1 MRFIHISDVH
11 LGMEPDYGMSWS
23 GARKEEIEHCL
34 LRIIEY
40 ANTHKIDFIFISGDL
55 FDGRPDMD
63 RLESVDELFMK
74 LHHTCVL
81 YIAGSSDYMDQSSAL
96 NSYEFKAEVHV
107 LGSPV
112 DKRGTFSCV
121 RQDYA
126 DINTDCLYFPEYD
139 LDVYGV
145 SCFKKTANV
154 DPLEDIKVWNRNR
167 TNVLL
172 AYGGSGKNRPLD
184 FVALKKSDF
193 DYIALGMRHRYDV
206 ICRDK
211 IIYPGSPE
219 PLDES
224 ATGRHGFVLGYIENG
239 GTETEFVSF
248 SDREY
253 KTIEYPVHRF
263 STNDEVK
270 DDLKRMLSKEGSDNI
285 YTIRLVRLDGC
296 EENYELSE
304 ALRDFNILRIEGEA
318 FVRTDYDRYM
328 KANTYNDFGRLLEAM
343 NSANPLESDGVKLAV
358 DMVIEE
364 SGINYYH
371 NARMSDRQYDDSN
384 NMVRARLMARK
395 DNLENSHVMKDYK
408 AAEEDYRVNPDVL
421 DKLNNAWTEER
432 KAVLAYKTAAH
443 AVEQI
448 EKDHRRKWIRV
459 GVRTA
464 LIPFIIVCVVCIIY
478 MPVAYMRM
486 TKGAVSGA
494 AGVIPFVG
502 FMISALCFAIGY
514 GISRYR
520 DVRRKKQTGK
530 SPLNQEIENARVL
543 LDMWN
548 NKVDELRKLRNE
560 YQEMDR
566 KRRNAS
572 DVYSESRQRA
582 ETCAGEIKRIDIA
595 IKTLNEY
602 KQIQ

>member
-1 MRFIHISDVH
+1 
-11 LGMEPDYGMSWS
+11 
-23 GARKEEIEHCL
+23 
-34 LRIIEY
+34 
-40 ANTHKIDFIFISGDL
+40 
-55 FDGRPDMD
+55 
-63 RLESVDELFMK
+63 
-74 LHHTCVL
+74 
-81 YIAGSSDYMDQSSAL
+81 
-96 NSYEFKAEVHV
+96 
-107 LGSPV
+107 
-112 DKRGTFSCV
+112 
-121 RQDYA
+121 
-126 DINTDCLYFPEYD
+126 
-139 LDVYGV
+139 
-145 SCFKKTANV
+145 
-154 DPLEDIKVWNRNR
+154 
-167 TNVLL
+167 
-172 AYGGSGKNRPLD
+172 
-184 FVALKKSDF
+184 
-193 DYIALGMRHRYDV
+193 
-206 ICRDK
+206 
-211 IIYPGSPE
+211 
-219 PLDES
+219 
-224 ATGRHGFVLGYIENG
+224 
-239 GTETEFVSF
+239 
-248 SDREY
+248 
-253 KTIEYPVHRF
+253 
-263 STNDEVK
+263 
-270 DDLKRMLSKEGSDNI
+270 
-285 YTIRLVRLDGC
+285 
-296 EENYELSE
+296 
-304 ALRDFNILRIEGEA
+304 
-318 FVRTDYDRYM
+318 
-328 KANTYNDFGRLLEAM
+328 
-343 NSANPLESDGVKLAV
+343 
-358 DMVIEE
+358 MV
-364 SGINYYH
+364 
-371 NARMSDRQYDDSN
+371 
-384 NMVRARLMARK
+384 
-395 DNLENSHVMKDYK
+395 
-408 AAEEDYRVNPDVL
+408 

-459 GVRTA
+459 GVRTD